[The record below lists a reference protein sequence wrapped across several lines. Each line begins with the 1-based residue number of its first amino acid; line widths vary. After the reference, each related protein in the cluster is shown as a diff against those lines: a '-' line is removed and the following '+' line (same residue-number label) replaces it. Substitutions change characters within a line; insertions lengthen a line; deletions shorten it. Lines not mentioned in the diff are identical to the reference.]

1 MLTRHRHARARIS
14 AVAVGCVAVLV
25 AACAPPPSLTPQ
37 QQVDQIVA
45 FVEHVRGHQFVTKP
59 AVAFLST
66 SAFQQAILDEVASAQ
81 PAVDQAEVAFK
92 ALGWL
97 APSGSLFHEYQVAFS
112 GGVVGFYDPTTKVLD
127 VRGTDITPYRREVMA
142 HELTHALDDQ
152 LFGLNQDFH
161 DGLLGERTFAS
172 LIAIEGDAVR
182 TQQAYET
189 TLSPIEQAQDLAE
202 QLSLGSDPALLSVPL
217 ALLSFTEAPYLRGP
231 VFAQQVA
238 AAGGVPAGLDAMI
251 QRLPATE
258 EQAFDTTKYLAN
270 EPAVPVA
277 LPPADGTV
285 VQSGTWGQYLLSL
298 VIDNGL
304 TLDKVDPATIGWAG
318 DGYVTWQAGSSDCLR
333 LDTQMDTAAEA
344 ATVHHALT
352 TWAAGALAPAATTV
366 TDIGPSTVRLT
377 SCD

>member
-1 MLTRHRHARARIS
+1 
-14 AVAVGCVAVLV
+14 
-25 AACAPPPSLTPQ
+25 
-37 QQVDQIVA
+37 
-45 FVEHVRGHQFVTKP
+45 
-59 AVAFLST
+59 
-66 SAFQQAILDEVASAQ
+66 VASAE

-97 APSGSLFHEYQVAFS
+97 GPTGNLFHEYQVAFS

-161 DGLLGERTFAS
+161 DGLLGEKTFAS

-182 TQQAYET
+182 TQQAYEA
-189 TLSPIEQAQDLAE
+189 TLTPLEQAQDLAE
-202 QLSLGSDPALLSVPL
+202 QLSLGSDPALLQVPL

-231 VFAQQVA
+231 VFAKA
-238 AAGGVPAGLDAMI
+238 IATAGGVPAGLDAMI

-258 EQAFDTTKYLAN
+258 EQAFDTTKYLAD

-277 LPPADGTV
+277 LPPAGGTTV
-285 VQSGTWGQYLLSL
+285 ESGTWGQYLLSL
-298 VIDNGL
+298 LIDNGL
-304 TLDKVDPATIGWAG
+304 TLDQLDPATSGWAG
-318 DGYVTWQAGSSDCLR
+318 DGYVTWQNGSQDCIR
-333 LDTQMDTAAEA
+333 IDTQMDTPAQA
-344 ATVHHALT
+344 ATLHRALAG
-352 TWAAGALAPAATTV
+352 WAAGAFAPAGATV
-366 TDIGPSTVRLT
+366 TDLSPSVVRVA